1 MAQVVITM
9 QIMPENPE
17 VDLSAIQTE
26 ATKMI
31 ADFGAEVGKVEYEP
45 VAFGLKALKL
55 IFVSDENKGDTEKL
69 EEKISAIPGVMSVEV
84 TDVRRAIG

>member
-17 VDLSAIQTE
+17 VDLAVVQAE

-31 ADFGAEVGKVEYEP
+31 ADFGAEVGKVEYEA

-55 IFVSDENKGDTEKL
+55 MFVSDEKRGGTEDL
-69 EEKISAIPGVMSVEV
+69 EQKISEIPGVMSVEV